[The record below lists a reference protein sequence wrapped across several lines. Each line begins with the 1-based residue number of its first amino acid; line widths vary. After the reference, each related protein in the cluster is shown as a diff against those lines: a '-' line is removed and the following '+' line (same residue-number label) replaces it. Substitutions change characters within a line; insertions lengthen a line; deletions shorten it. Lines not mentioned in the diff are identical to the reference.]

1 MVTRA
6 TKRKKI
12 LGNGSVTTI
21 SGLTVGKSYC
31 RKCMKVK
38 DGKDFYTAID
48 LFLDSNGL
56 LSICHDCVDNIYDNY
71 FVLERNID
79 KAILRTCRSLNI
91 AFSEKALNALHTHIN
106 TIQAKGKEQKGVFGI
121 YKSKLTSGGASFTVG
136 TDGMDMMFTEPS
148 KELIEEIQ
156 DNNLDIVD
164 MEYLKNFWGSGLSDE
179 QYNFLESELARYK
192 RTHKSDTATE
202 ESLLRQICFM
212 ELNIR
217 EKRFANQGQSPNNEI
232 KMLQELMKTASV
244 DPAKSAVAS
253 AGKSQNTFSSFIKTI
268 EENEPAEFLKDRK
281 AFNDWDKIDW
291 YFQKYVVRSLKNFVT
306 GSRDFDIDDTID
318 ENEEDSAIDDA
329 ISQLNEEDA

>member
-21 SGLTVGKSYC
+21 SGLTVGKSHC

-179 QYNFLESELARYK
+179 QYNFLESEMARY
-192 RTHKSDTATE
+192 RRSHKSDTATE

-217 EKRFANQGQSPNNEI
+217 EKRFASQGQSPNNEI

-244 DPAKSAVAS
+244 DPAKSNIAG
-253 AGKSQNTFSSFIKTI
+253 AGKSQDTFSSFIKII
-268 EENEPAEFLKDRK
+268 EETEPADFYKDK
-281 AFNDWDKIDW
+281 QLFKDVDNIEW
-291 YFQKYVVRSLKNFVT
+291 YFRKFVT
-306 GSRDFDIDDTID
+306 RPLSNFLGLTRNFDLNSDDDNMDIEDDTIS
-318 ENEEDSAIDDA
+318 EIIQSKEED
-329 ISQLNEEDA
+329 